1 MCNYSYEVVWEQH
14 YFVSCVFENLRGLRE
29 EIQLF
34 SYLHLA
40 SAIVHLECRFG
51 IKKPQALN
59 LDRGENC
66 NGKNIGMK
74 DQHILSLFHL

>member
-1 MCNYSYEVVWEQH
+1 MHIMQTLFKETDHEAPSTV
-14 YFVSCVFENLRGLRE
+14 RGFRE

-40 SAIVHLECRFG
+40 SAIVHLECSFG
-51 IKKPQALN
+51 IKKPRALN

-66 NGKNIGMK
+66 NGK
-74 DQHILSLFHL
+74 